1 VHYQAV
7 VDSKKRFL
15 RLTFAEDATIE
26 DWRESL
32 FTLLHLSQETGFRHV
47 LVDVRQQ
54 KASGDVVDLF
64 RFGASIPVRIAC
76 AVMTQPGR
84 TDHELVETIA
94 LNRGVTAKLFSGSE
108 EDAIRWLESA

>member
-1 VHYQAV
+1 VRYQAA
-7 VDSKKRFL
+7 VDPKKQFL
-15 RLTFAEDATIE
+15 RLTFTEDATVE

-47 LVDVRQQ
+47 LVDVRRQ

-84 TDHELVETIA
+84 GDHELVESVA
-94 LNRGVTAKLFSGSE
+94 LNRGVTAKLFFESE
-108 EDAIRWLESA
+108 EEAIRWLERI